1 MKVDKYNVIGDLIE
15 SNKKQ
20 FIIPVYQRN
29 YEWFK
34 PQCKKLYDDI
44 INAFEH
50 KKKHFVGS
58 IVYVELGEIEKL
70 HTYVII
76 DGQQRI
82 TTLYLLLK
90 ALYDLCG
97 DKDNYAKEE
106 ISDILFNKDKYNEL
120 KLTSQTKLKLKPIK
134 SDNNQLLLLMN
145 NDVSEMNPTSHIY
158 INYMY
163 FKDLISDTLISK
175 DIRIKDIVEGMK
187 NLVSAVIALND
198 GDDDPQVVF
207 ESINSTGL
215 DLSLADLIRN
225 YVLMTDKQQEYLF
238 ENYWLK
244 IEQNVGIES
253 MTNYITFY
261 LTFRSKEVVSNKNAY
276 EVYKRYYASAGYNNE
291 EALKDLYHYSNYYKA
306 FCNGDSKYSSIVN
319 KRLEGLRILDQS
331 TAYPFLFSIFNDYD
345 NNVITMEELEK
356 VITFLFIY
364 LLRRIICG
372 VPSNSLRGLFKNL
385 YSRIFADENNKK
397 HYYDAV
403 VQFFIQLSTKDKVPS
418 DTEFKNSLMTS
429 DLYQKKKTC
438 KYLLKTLEDI
448 NEDGTESKELISID
462 KLTIEHIMP
471 QTLNDDW
478 IEALG
483 ENYAQIHSQYVHT
496 LGNLTLTGYNS
507 ELLNKSFTDKKK
519 LLNDKNSHI
528 VVLNRYFM
536 DQEKWDED
544 TIKERA
550 RLLSDRIQSIFKID
564 LPIEKIKFNNDEN
577 TKITLLSDYDATGTK
592 PTSFIFL
599 GESENVTFYREM
611 LLSIMTKLYE
621 MDSSIMIKMAE
632 QNYKIPNATKTYITL
647 DKTLLRS
654 PMEISDSNIYI
665 EGNLSANTILS
676 MIKNVF
682 DKYSIDD
689 NDFVLFVKNDES
701 DDSDDSDDEMDLR
714 TISRKL
720 MAKEITRLLNQYSNE
735 YNIEVVS
742 SGTKYVRFI
751 SKEIRKIVGQ
761 DGCGWIKTNDL
772 FAFEFNNSFDHNIEL
787 NLYMGPSKHNEER
800 KKWYDYFM
808 NYGEKVKPSSKMNN
822 KWDRF
827 YHEIIISNAKAFDD
841 EKENVKAIDYKIKE
855 FLTKFMPEIILEFKK
870 VEVE

>member
-44 INAFEH
+44 IHSFEQ

-97 DKDNYAKEE
+97 ERDNYAKEE

-145 NDVSEMNPTSHIY
+145 DDFDNMNPTSHIY

-163 FKDLISDTLISK
+163 FKDLINDTLISK

-187 NLVSAVIALND
+187 SLVSAVIALND

-238 ENYWLK
+238 ENYWQK
-244 IEQNVGIES
+244 IEQNVGIDS

-276 EVYKRYYASAGYNNE
+276 EVYKRYYDFAKYDNE
-291 EALKDLYHYSNYYKA
+291 TALKDLFRYSNYYKA
-306 FCNGDSKYSSIVN
+306 FCNGDTKYSSIVN

-331 TAYPFLFSIFNDYD
+331 TAYPFLFSIFDDFD
-345 NNVITMEELEK
+345 NKVIEMDELEK
-356 VITFLFIY
+356 VVSFLFIY

-385 YSRIFADENNKK
+385 YSRIFAEEENKK

-403 VQFFIQLSTKDKVPS
+403 VQFFMQLTTKDKVPS
-418 DTEFKNSLMTS
+418 DTEFKNALMTS

-448 NEDGTESKELISID
+448 NEDGTYLD
-462 KLTIEHIMP
+462 T
-471 QTLNDDW
+471 
-478 IEALG
+478 
-483 ENYAQIHSQYVHT
+483 Y
-496 LGNLTLTGYNS
+496 TGI
-507 ELLNKSFTDKKK
+507 
-519 LLNDKNSHI
+519 KNNG
-528 VVLNRYFM
+528 VYRF
-536 DQEKWDED
+536 KPD
-544 TIKERA
+544 TMGCTT
-550 RLLSDRIQSIFKID
+550 
-564 LPIEKIKFNNDEN
+564 DEN
-577 TKITLLSDYDATGTK
+577 TY
-592 PTSFIFL
+592 
-599 GESENVTFYREM
+599 
-611 LLSIMTKLYE
+611 
-621 MDSSIMIKMAE
+621 
-632 QNYKIPNATKTYITL
+632 
-647 DKTLLRS
+647 
-654 PMEISDSNIYI
+654 
-665 EGNLSANTILS
+665 
-676 MIKNVF
+676 
-682 DKYSIDD
+682 
-689 NDFVLFVKNDES
+689 FVK
-701 DDSDDSDDEMDLR
+701 
-714 TISRKL
+714 
-720 MAKEITRLLNQYSNE
+720 
-735 YNIEVVS
+735 
-742 SGTKYVRFI
+742 
-751 SKEIRKIVGQ
+751 
-761 DGCGWIKTNDL
+761 
-772 FAFEFNNSFDHNIEL
+772 
-787 NLYMGPSKHNEER
+787 
-800 KKWYDYFM
+800 
-808 NYGEKVKPSSKMNN
+808 
-822 KWDRF
+822 
-827 YHEIIISNAKAFDD
+827 
-841 EKENVKAIDYKIKE
+841 
-855 FLTKFMPEIILEFKK
+855 
-870 VEVE
+870 